1 MSLTAS
7 ELGRRIGARVRGDP
21 TVVLERCA
29 ALEEADGTSVSFL
42 AKRKYRRFLT
52 TTRAGAVIA
61 SEEAA
66 QRSSHPCLLVCEN
79 PRRAFRQ
86 AVLALHGERKH
97 RAVGISDL
105 AVISPRATL
114 GESCSIH
121 PLVVIDHG
129 ARLGDR
135 CVVYPH
141 CYIGPD
147 TNVGN
152 DCVLFAG
159 VTIYERCVLGNG
171 VVIHAGSVIGEDGF
185 GYVTED
191 GEHLKIPHTG
201 TVVIEDEVEIGSC
214 CTIDRGTL
222 RATVIGRGTKMSNS
236 VAIGH
241 GTRVGRYNLIVGQV
255 GIAGSAETGDYVTIG
270 GQSGIAD
277 HVKVGD
283 RVQIAAKSGVLTNIP
298 AGGKYAWL
306 VAIPYEDA
314 IKVGWEVIQ
323 LPKLVREFQQVKRR
337 LAELEEQTLS
347 RQKEKAGTLTVESPR
362 EVARVAP
369 GPASKPLAPQTER
382 SR

>member
-7 ELGRRIGARVRGDP
+7 ELARRIGARVRGDG
-21 TVVLERCA
+21 TVALERCA
-29 ALEEADGTSVSFL
+29 AIEEADATSVSFL
-42 AKRKYRRFLT
+42 ANRKYRRFLT
-52 TTRAGAVIA
+52 TTRAGAVVA

-66 QRSSHPCLLVCEN
+66 QRSSHPCLLVCED

-105 AVISPRATL
+105 AVISPQATL

-121 PLVVIDHG
+121 PLVVIERG

-159 VTIYERCVLGNG
+159 VTIYEGCVLGNG
-171 VVIHAGSVIGEDGF
+171 VVIHAGTVIGEDGF

-191 GEHLKIPHTG
+191 GEHHKIPHIG

-222 RATVIGRGTKMSNS
+222 RATVIGRGTKISDS

-255 GIAGSAETGDYVTIG
+255 GIAGSAETGDHVTIG

-283 RVQIAAKSGVLTNIP
+283 HVQIAAKSGVLANIP

-314 IKVGWEVIQ
+314 VKVAWEVIH
-323 LPKLVREFQQVKRR
+323 LPNLVREFQQVKRR
-337 LAELEEQTLS
+337 LAELEEQALS
-347 RQKEKAGTLTVESPR
+347 RQKKRPAASPLKARESLPGSLPAVR
-362 EVARVAP
+362 TAP
-369 GPASKPLAPQTER
+369 NHNQTD
-382 SR
+382 